1 MSDLVEFLRARLGED
16 EAVARAASYPHP
28 KWIVRKPWNDPRDPN
43 RPQVSTEMV
52 YRPDGSGTSTGIALT
67 PPDQVYDGHKI
78 VPHIA
83 RHDPARVLA
92 DVDAKRRIIADREHI
107 DASAGDT
114 EWHSGYSDGNYDALR
129 ALALP
134 YASHPDYR
142 QEWKP

>member
-16 EAVARAASYPHP
+16 EAVALAATAGPWHKVDGGVTDLADAWPVSMTEYDNVDNDQADRA
-28 KWIVRKPWNDPRDPN
+28 
-43 RPQVSTEMV
+43 
-52 YRPDGSGTSTGIALT
+52 
-67 PPDQVYDGHKI
+67 
-78 VPHIA
+78 HIA

-92 DVDAKRRIIADREHI
+92 DVEAKRRIIADREHI

-134 YASHPDYR
+134 YADHPDYDESWR
-142 QEWKP
+142 P